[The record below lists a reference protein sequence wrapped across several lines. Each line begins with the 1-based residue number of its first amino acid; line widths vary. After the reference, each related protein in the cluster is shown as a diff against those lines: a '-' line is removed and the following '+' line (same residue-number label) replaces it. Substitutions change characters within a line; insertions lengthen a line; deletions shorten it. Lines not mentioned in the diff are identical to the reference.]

1 MSAITNVEDD
11 ERRKR
16 MLTSADKLI
25 DENIERQKK
34 SKVLHYRITKTIGV
48 YLRAPWIQYFDYFL
62 YFAPFLIAGIKVL
75 KSDLKTLLISIGI
88 YIALV
93 ITRFIIVWRIKKQIG
108 TET

>member
-1 MSAITNVEDD
+1 MSAIINVEDD

-16 MLTSADKLI
+16 MLAGADKLI

-34 SKVLHYRITKTIGV
+34 SKILHYRITRTVGV

-75 KSDLKTLLISIGI
+75 NSDLRTLLLSICV
-88 YIALV
+88 YTALV

-108 TET
+108 AGS